1 MGFPRQEYW
10 SRLPFPSPSMTFSGA
25 SLAWGGALEL
35 LLSPTTGAGCHQLY
49 KIHSSSHIAIQLRN
63 GSLLCRIKRQRVA
76 VYGVAQSRTWL
87 KWLSSSSSST
97 SKPWLL
103 WFSVSSW
110 GTHLPSFFTLP
121 ICSRCWMTIEWST
134 LSSSATSHVVIRGS
148 ALTMA
153 FDWSLSTSDGQPLCS
168 SSSRILKNFLNHH
181 WTVCSLVVSG
191 PKCVDVMSC
200 LCCFMIHFELGLK
213 NHLNLLF
220 V

>member
-1 MGFPRQEYW
+1 MTPWTIAHQAPLSMGFP
-10 SRLPFPSPSMTFSGA
+10 RLPFPSPSMTFFGA
-25 SLAWGGALEL
+25 TLAWGSALEL
-35 LLSPTTGAGCHQLY
+35 LLNPTTGAGCHQLY
-49 KIHSSSHIAIQLRN
+49 KIHFSPHIAIRLRN

-76 VYGVAQSRTWL
+76 VYGVAQSRTRL
-87 KWLSSSSSST
+87 KWLSSSSST

-110 GTHLPSFFTLP
+110 GTHLPSFFTFP

-153 FDWSLSTSDGQPLCS
+153 LDWSLSASDGQPLCS

-181 WTVCSLVVSG
+181 WTVC
-191 PKCVDVMSC
+191 
-200 LCCFMIHFELGLK
+200 
-213 NHLNLLF
+213 
-220 V
+220 